1 MALGGGH
8 GLAASLRAART
19 YASSVTGIVSVGD
32 DGGSSGR
39 LRAELGIAA
48 PGDIRRCISALARED
63 SLFSRSLEYRF
74 DEGGLTGHPVGNL
87 LLTGL
92 AKACGDF
99 QQAIEEL
106 CRLVDADGSLF
117 PATAVPIRLIA
128 DADEGT
134 ITGQVTIERATNI
147 RNLRFDPADPP
158 VAVAAA
164 EAVAR
169 ADQVIVGPGS
179 LYTSVLACAVVPGIK
194 QALVATEGQR
204 IYVANVA
211 NEKGMARG
219 FGLAEH
225 LVALEQHGV
234 SIDLV
239 VADAASPRVEI
250 DSVDVVWADVA
261 AADGWGH
268 DAAKLGAAL
277 AAAIR

>member
-1 MALGGGH
+1 M
-8 GLAASLRAART
+8 
-19 YASSVTGIVSVGD
+19 TGIVSVGD

-63 SLFSRSLEYRF
+63 SLLSRSLEYRF

-117 PATAVPIRLIA
+117 PATSVPVRLIA

-158 VAVAAA
+158 VAVDAAD
-164 EAVAR
+164 AVAK

-179 LYTSVLACAVVPGIK
+179 LYTSVLACAVVPGIQ
-194 QALVATEGQR
+194 QALAATDGREDLRRQRRQREGNGSWLR
-204 IYVANVA
+204 SRRAPRCSRT
-211 NEKGMARG
+211 ARR
-219 FGLAEH
+219 
-225 LVALEQHGV
+225 
-234 SIDLV
+234 
-239 VADAASPRVEI
+239 ADRSGRRRCWSPRVEI

-261 AADGWGH
+261 ASDGWGH
-268 DAAKLGAAL
+268 DATKLGAAL
-277 AAAIR
+277 AAAVR

>member
-1 MALGGGH
+1 ML
-8 GLAASLRAART
+8 
-19 YASSVTGIVSVGD
+19 
-32 DGGSSGR
+32 
-39 LRAELGIAA
+39 
-48 PGDIRRCISALARED
+48 
-63 SLFSRSLEYRF
+63 SRSLEYRF

-117 PATAVPIRLIA
+117 PATSVPVRLIA

-147 RNLRFDPADPP
+147 RNLRFDPAHPP
-158 VAVAAA
+158 VAVDAAD
-164 EAVAR
+164 AVAK

-179 LYTSVLACAVVPGIK
+179 LYTSVLACAVVPGIQ
-194 QALVATEGQR
+194 QALAATHGRR

-225 LVALEQHGV
+225 LDALEQHGV
-234 SIDLV
+234 PIDLV
-239 VADAASPRVEI
+239 VADAGSPRVEI
-250 DSVDVVWADVA
+250 ESIDVVWADVA
-261 AADGWGH
+261 ASDGWGH
-268 DAAKLGAAL
+268 DATKLGAAL
-277 AAAIR
+277 AAAVH